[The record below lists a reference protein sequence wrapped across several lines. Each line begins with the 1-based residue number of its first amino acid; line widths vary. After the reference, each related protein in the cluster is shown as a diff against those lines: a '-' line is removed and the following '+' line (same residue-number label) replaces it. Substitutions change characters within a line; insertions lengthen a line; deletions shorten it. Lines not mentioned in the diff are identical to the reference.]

1 MTWHWIRIL
10 VPRWYSPAFQSYREA
25 GGAGAAEMIIDLLML
40 ACTSPGG
47 DPNGEL
53 WRSVEEPHTIQ
64 SLARILRREDVV
76 VAGQIEAMR
85 RYDILAVRTRPDG
98 RLVMRLTWWDD
109 QLPAGEL
116 RTKETARKQK
126 LRERKKAE
134 RQAIVDGLLPAPQG
148 WREVLET
155 ISPGWPECKWL
166 EVPRDQR
173 KRVTQRLLPL

>member
-1 MTWHWIRIL
+1 MTWHWIRML
-10 VPRWYSPAFQSYREA
+10 VPRWYSPGFQSSREA

-85 RYDILAVRTRPDG
+85 RYDILAVRTQPDG

-134 RQAIVDGLLPAPQG
+134 RQAIVDAYYQSHRAGVKSWKPF
-148 WREVLET
+148 R
-155 ISPGWPECKWL
+155 PGG
-166 EVPRDQR
+166 QR
-173 KRVTQRLLPL
+173 VNG